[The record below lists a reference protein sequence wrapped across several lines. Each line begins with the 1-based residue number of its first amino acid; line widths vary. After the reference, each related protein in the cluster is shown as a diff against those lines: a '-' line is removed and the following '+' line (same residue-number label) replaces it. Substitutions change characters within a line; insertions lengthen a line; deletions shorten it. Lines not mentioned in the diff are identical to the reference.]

1 MDLSSLSNAELAQ
14 KLRAPLQESQ
24 ASSLS
29 ENLADVIEELQVH
42 KVELE
47 MQNRALREA
56 EVEIESALQRYCDL
70 YDHLPIGYLTLTR
83 KGRIAQAN
91 LTAAGWLRRDRTL
104 LVGSYLSSFLNAFDA
119 GRFAAH
125 LDACVDSGS
134 EQTLEATLHLDS
146 GLLMT
151 VQLTSRLAQSGDDG
165 EPQVNTAL
173 TNISKIKQAHAIVSD
188 IEAEQG
194 EASQTITQYLRA
206 PLATINKCSRALLQE
221 HGLEQEERVKNII
234 ERMECAAVRMET
246 TLQDLL
252 EYCCLG
258 HEEVALD
265 PVNLDEL
272 TQHVIV
278 EHRDIIQR
286 RGAEIIIERPLPC
299 VRGAR
304 LLLGQVLANVVTSA
318 LKPTKLDTKPRL
330 RIRASQCGGEVVLKV
345 LDEGRSENAVPE
357 EEKFWLFERMHEKGR
372 YRGAGVGL
380 AIIRRAIERMNGR
393 VWVDSDPEKGMCF
406 NIGLPTV

>member
-1 MDLSSLSNAELAQ
+1 
-14 KLRAPLQESQ
+14 
-24 ASSLS
+24 
-29 ENLADVIEELQVH
+29 
-42 KVELE
+42 

-56 EVEIESALQRYCDL
+56 EIEIELALQRYCDL

-83 KGRIAQAN
+83 SGRITQSN
-91 LTAAGWLRRDRTL
+91 LTAAGWLRRDRTN
-104 LVGSYLSSFLNAFDA
+104 LVGSYLHSFLDAFDA

-125 LDACVDSGS
+125 LEACLDSGS
-134 EQTLEATLHLDS
+134 EQALGATLRLDS

-151 VQLTSRLAQSGDDG
+151 VQLTSRPAQSSDDG

-173 TNISKIKQAHAIVSD
+173 TNVSKVRQAHAIVSD

-194 EASQTITQYLRA
+194 EASQSITQFLRA
-206 PLATINKCSRALLQE
+206 PLVTINKSARALLQE
-221 HGLEQEERVKNII
+221 HGLEQDEGVKNII
-234 ERMECAAVRMET
+234 ERMECAAVRMEN

-252 EYCCLG
+252 DYCCLG
-258 HEEVALD
+258 QEKVALD

-272 TQHVIV
+272 AQHVIM

-286 RGAEIIIERPLPC
+286 RGAEIIVERPLPC

-318 LKPTKLDTKPRL
+318 LKPTKPDTKPRL
-330 RIRASQCGGEVVLKV
+330 RIHASQHDHEVVLKV
-345 LDEGRSENAVPE
+345 LDEGRSDDALPE
-357 EEKFWLFERMHEKGR
+357 QEKFWLFERIHEKGR
-372 YRGAGVGL
+372 YGGAGVGL

-393 VWVDSDPEKGMCF
+393 VWVDSRPEKGMCF
-406 NIGLPTV
+406 NIGLPIV